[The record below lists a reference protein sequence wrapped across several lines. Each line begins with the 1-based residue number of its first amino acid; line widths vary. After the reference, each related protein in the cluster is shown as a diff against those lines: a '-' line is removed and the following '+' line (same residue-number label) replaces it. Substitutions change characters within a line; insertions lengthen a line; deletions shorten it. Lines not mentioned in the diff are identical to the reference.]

1 MPKNKAA
8 GQHFRRKMAKILDE
22 KCIQLWA
29 KRTVSL
35 SQSVSTMRNRR
46 RRRRS
51 CRFRVEAGDTTLS
64 LRDKC

>member
-1 MPKNKAA
+1 MPKNEAA

-29 KRTVSL
+29 KRTASL
-35 SQSVSTMRNRR
+35 SQSVSTMRNR